1 VGGGRGELEEELE
14 GAKKGGEGRKGQYL
28 DGVYEVET
36 LS

>member
-14 GAKKGGEGRKGQYL
+14 GAKKGGEGGKGQYL